1 MNTIPAYKF
10 KEETNKSHYLWYYIY
25 QQFNHQCLT
34 SFRDRELQM
43 VFIHMLPHHLHSWS
57 QNTHGAITTRFTN
70 NKQLTAY
77 KSEKVHSPNSHIK
90 HLMIN
95 ISNKIWL
102 TKHHN
107 LNQASWLQPNPILM
121 TYIKNDGFR
130 FEGSGTESS
139 RRFIP
144 IFLEDSVTVLEKTNH
159 IIITLTT
166 EKRR

>member
-10 KEETNKSHYLWYYIY
+10 KEETNKSHYLWHYIY

-95 ISNKIWL
+95 ISNKI
-102 TKHHN
+102 
-107 LNQASWLQPNPILM
+107 
-121 TYIKNDGFR
+121 
-130 FEGSGTESS
+130 
-139 RRFIP
+139 
-144 IFLEDSVTVLEKTNH
+144 
-159 IIITLTT
+159 
-166 EKRR
+166 